1 MSVFTTKYT
10 APTNTR
16 GARITVSLA
25 KGWGKVTPLVVA
37 YDYEKT
43 GWQNHRDA
51 AKAFAISAGL
61 PGTFLT
67 VDAGSSGYTF
77 ARETAISDGF
87 TVAQGDVVDLEA
99 LLADA

>member
-37 YDYEKT
+37 YD
-43 GWQNHRDA
+43 
-51 AKAFAISAGL
+51 
-61 PGTFLT
+61 
-67 VDAGSSGYTF
+67 
-77 ARETAISDGF
+77 
-87 TVAQGDVVDLEA
+87 
-99 LLADA
+99 